1 MLNIMSVP
9 LLPPPA
15 HDGSSCL
22 TRLSYLQ
29 AAGGPGGLPGAP
41 PGMPGAPPAGLPP
54 GLAGVPGMPGFP
66 PSSAAGLLS
75 LAGHPGLPGLPPTS
89 LAQLMGQREMKDEK
103 GAMYMKDEKPMSAM
117 EERLKHSSSASP
129 ASR

>member
-1 MLNIMSVP
+1 
-9 LLPPPA
+9 
-15 HDGSSCL
+15 
-22 TRLSYLQ
+22 
-29 AAGGPGGLPGAP
+29 
-41 PGMPGAPPAGLPP
+41 
-54 GLAGVPGMPGFP
+54 MPGFP

>member
-1 MLNIMSVP
+1 M
-9 LLPPPA
+9 
-15 HDGSSCL
+15 G
-22 TRLSYLQ
+22 
-29 AAGGPGGLPGAP
+29 
-41 PGMPGAPPAGLPP
+41 
-54 GLAGVPGMPGFP
+54 PGFP

-103 GAMYMKDEKPMSAM
+103 SMYLKDEKPMSAM

>member
-1 MLNIMSVP
+1 MLIF
-9 LLPPPA
+9 
-15 HDGSSCL
+15 
-22 TRLSYLQ
+22 Q
-29 AAGGPGGLPGAP
+29 AGGGPGGLPGAP
-41 PGMPGAPPAGLPP
+41 PGLPGAPPGGLPP
-54 GLAGVPGMPGFP
+54 GLPGVPGMPGFP

-89 LAQLMGQREMKDEK
+89 LAQLMGHRDI
-103 GAMYMKDEKPMSAM
+103 KDEKPMSAAM